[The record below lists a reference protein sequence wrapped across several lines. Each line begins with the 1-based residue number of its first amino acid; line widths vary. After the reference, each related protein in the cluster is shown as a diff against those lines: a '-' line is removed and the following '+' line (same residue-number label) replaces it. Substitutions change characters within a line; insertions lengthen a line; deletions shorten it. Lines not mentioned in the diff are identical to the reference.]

1 MRFILVALMSIS
13 ILAACGKEPTQ
24 PVQVKE
30 RLVEPI
36 YQRFLTACS
45 GVTITDGTSQ
55 AIAYGT
61 CVGYTRGFADGHQ
74 VTVAGI
80 QRVGLEVDVQRVRLW
95 CIPPA
100 TTNVTVMEVV
110 VSWIAQHPTEFEKLM
125 SQFDGINA
133 ATAVIVRALG
143 TSVDFSAE
151 GCK

>member
-1 MRFILVALMSIS
+1 MRLLLTALLLASVLVG
-13 ILAACGKEPTQ
+13 CGND
-24 PVQVKE
+24 PVPPPPLKE

-74 VTVAGI
+74 VTIAGI
-80 QRVGLEVDVQRVRLW
+80 QRGSLEVDVQRARLW
-95 CIPPA
+95 CIPPS

-110 VSWIAQHPTEFEKLM
+110 VSWIAQHPADFEKLM

-143 TSVDFSAE
+143 TSVDFSAA